1 MAYVKTL
8 GEAMQLTR
16 HQRTDIASLTVDETI
31 FATQNNYLGVRGNFE
46 ETVPYQSSIRGTY
59 INGFYDSHPI
69 PYGEKAFGF
78 PEWSQTIVNVPDAQ
92 TILIYVGQTVLNIS
106 QCKLISLKRSYEL
119 TSGFTIREV
128 IYETPEQDRFKLTFK
143 RLAHLT
149 YKPLFMIDVTIES
162 LTYQG
167 PLTIVSTLQG
177 NVENFV
183 SKTDARAGG
192 SESKYLEV
200 LETQHTQDHAHMR
213 VKTKQTN
220 FELLVGLTHSGA
232 FDYTSFESFIEA
244 TKEVSIE
251 PNKPYHFTKFAIYLN
266 SLDHDDLDPMLQSG
280 FNFIDLHSV
289 EKIFSLQADALK
301 EFHVMAN
308 IRIEDDTME
317 NINDVM
323 YYNLYQL
330 YTAGGHSPRTN
341 IPAKGLTGQGYE
353 GHTFWDTEI
362 YFIPFFMQVDPTLA
376 LNLLEY
382 RYFQLDAAKAEA
394 RILGVPEGVKF
405 AWRTIDGQETSAYYA
420 ASTAQYHINSDIA
433 YAIIKYYQLF
443 KDDRFMKH
451 KGFDIVLETARFFK
465 HVLHYYDGQYHM
477 HHVTGPDE
485 YTAVIDDNFYT
496 NSMLKYHLEFLLR
509 YVKEHQI
516 TDVSEVELEQFEHI
530 AKNLARPFDATL
542 GIDAQDAS
550 FLSKKR
556 WEIQSIPEEKRPLL
570 LHYHPLTI
578 YRHQI
583 IKQADTVLAHALLGD
598 RPKEVMERSFDYYEA
613 LTTHD
618 SSLSYC
624 IHAMQA
630 AKLGNVEKAY
640 QYFAKTLA
648 LDLDNLHKNTQHG
661 LHVANLGGMYLALL
675 YGFIH
680 FTIDEEVSI
689 APKLPRAWR
698 SLAMTLRVTQSCLID
713 LHLDHKTLTLTS
725 NEDTTLLVYGQSTL
739 LNQGQTVTVSL

>member
-8 GEAMQLTR
+8 GEAMKLTR

-69 PYGEKAFGF
+69 PYGEKAYGF

-92 TILIYVGQTVLNIS
+92 TILIYVGQTVLNLT
-106 QCKLISLKRSYEL
+106 QCKMIELKRTYHLS
-119 TSGFTIREV
+119 SGYTVREV
-128 IYETPEQDRFKLTFK
+128 VYETPNQEQFKLTFK

-149 YKPLFMIDVTIES
+149 YKPLFLIDVTIKS

-167 PLTIVSTLQG
+167 PITIVSTLQG

-192 SESKYLEV
+192 LSSKYLDV
-200 LETQHTQDHAHMR
+200 LGTSLHDEKAQMW
-213 VKTKQTN
+213 VKTKQTE
-220 FELLVGLTHSGA
+220 FELVVGMTHS
-232 FDYTSFESFIEA
+232 DQFEYAALDTFVEA
-244 TKEVSIE
+244 TKSVTIA
-251 PNKPYHFTKFAIYLN
+251 PDKPYHFTKFAIYLN
-266 SLDHDDLDPMLQSG
+266 SLDHDDLDQMLQSG
-280 FNFIDLHSV
+280 FNFIDKHSV
-289 EKIFSLQADALK
+289 ESIFSLQEEALK
-301 EFHVMAN
+301 DFHTVAN
-308 IRIEDDTME
+308 IQIEDESID
-317 NINDVM
+317 NINDVI

-341 IPAKGLTGQGYE
+341 IPAKGLTGEGYE

-362 YFIPFFMQVDPTLA
+362 YFIPFFMQADPALA

-394 RILGVPEGVKF
+394 RTLAVPEGAKF
-405 AWRTIDGQETSAYYA
+405 AWRTINGEETSAYYA

-433 YAIIKYYQLF
+433 YAVIKYYQLF

-451 KGFDIVLETARFFK
+451 KGFEIILETARFFK
-465 HVLHYYDGQYHM
+465 HVLHYYNGAYHM

-496 NSMLKYHLEFLLR
+496 NSMLKYHLEFLLD
-509 YVKEHQI
+509 YVKTHEI
-516 TDVSEVELEQFEHI
+516 EEIPDVELEQFEHI
-530 AKNLARPFDATL
+530 AKHLARPFDEDL

-556 WEIQSIPEEKRPLL
+556 WEIESIPDEKRPLL

-583 IKQADTVLAHALLGD
+583 IKQADTVLAHALLAD
-598 RPKEVMERSFDYYEA
+598 RPKEVMSRSFDYYEA
-613 LTTHD
+613 ITTHD

-675 YGFIH
+675 YGFVH
-680 FTIDEEVSI
+680 FTVDERVSI
-689 APKLPRAWR
+689 APKLPQAWK
-698 SLAMTLRVTQSCLID
+698 SVAMSLRVSQTCLIH
-713 LHLDHKTLTLTS
+713 LHLTHKELKLTS
-725 NEDTTLLVYGQSTL
+725 NEDTTLLVYSQEVPL
-739 LNQGQTVTVSL
+739 PQGQTVSITP